1 MTSTAWV
8 TRSAACGRKAISSSL
23 VSNLATFIK
32 KVTSTRSAWGKAVRI
47 FIKVLWEINLSE
59 HCAILANSVMP
70 MRTRSMWHLCR
81 YPMIAV
87 PKDKKHGRVFVALLQ
102 RCSIREA
109 MEPRGGELSI
119 LALKKDATKQAFLP
133 IRIAG
138 ACSPLNA
145 AAYLL
150 LDEVMSGR

>member
-8 TRSAACGRKAISSSL
+8 TRSAAWGRKAISSSL

-70 MRTRSMWHLCR
+70 MRTRSMWH
-81 YPMIAV
+81 PMIAV
-87 PKDKKHGRVFVALLQ
+87 AKNKKHGRVSVALLQ
-102 RCSIREA
+102 RGCIREA

-133 IRIAG
+133 IRIALQQLVH
-138 ACSPLNA
+138 PW
-145 AAYLL
+145 
-150 LDEVMSGR
+150 MK

>member
-32 KVTSTRSAWGKAVRI
+32 KVTSTRSAWGKAVRV

-70 MRTRSMWHLCR
+70 MRTRSMWH
-81 YPMIAV
+81 PMIAV
-87 PKDKKHGRVFVALLQ
+87 PKNKKHGRVSVALLQ
-102 RCSIREA
+102 RCFIREA

-133 IRIAG
+133 IRIA
-138 ACSPLNA
+138 LQQ
-145 AAYLL
+145 L
-150 LDEVMSGR
+150 VHH

>member
-32 KVTSTRSAWGKAVRI
+32 KVTSAWGKAVRI

-70 MRTRSMWHLCR
+70 MSTRSMWH
-81 YPMIAV
+81 PMIGV
-87 PKDKKHGRVFVALLQ
+87 PRDKKHGRVSVALLQ

-119 LALKKDATKQAFLP
+119 LALKKDATKQTFLP
-133 IRIAG
+133 IRIA
-138 ACSPLNA
+138 LQQ
-145 AAYLL
+145 L
-150 LDEVMSGR
+150 VHH

>member
-8 TRSAACGRKAISSSL
+8 TRSAAC
-23 VSNLATFIK
+23 
-32 KVTSTRSAWGKAVRI
+32 GKAVRI

-109 MEPRGGELSI
+109 MEPRGGERSI

-133 IRIAG
+133 IRIA
-138 ACSPLNA
+138 LQE
-145 AAYLL
+145 L
-150 LDEVMSGR
+150 VHH

>member
-1 MTSTAWV
+1 MTSTAWAN
-8 TRSAACGRKAISSSL
+8 RSAACGRKAISSSL

-32 KVTSTRSAWGKAVRI
+32 KVTSAWGKAVRI
-47 FIKVLWEINLSE
+47 FIEVLWEINLSE

-70 MRTRSMWHLCR
+70 MSTRSMWHPCR
-81 YPMIAV
+81 HPMIGV
-87 PKDKKHGRVFVALLQ
+87 PRDKKHGRVSVALLQ

-133 IRIAG
+133 IRIA
-138 ACSPLNA
+138 LQQ
-145 AAYLL
+145 L
-150 LDEVMSGR
+150 VQH